1 MNRGRRGSSDDFTS
15 PKQTHAT
22 KARRSSSSVS
32 GMRRDLQHLMEEK
45 LKQVFG
51 ERQEIEE
58 QWERRGKEYS
68 MEMRKLLEEL
78 KVMTY

>member
-1 MNRGRRGSSDDFTS
+1 
-15 PKQTHAT
+15 
-22 KARRSSSSVS
+22 
-32 GMRRDLQHLMEEK
+32 MRRDLQHLMEEK